1 MASILS
7 KKKKNNKRQKY
18 SISELKTLG
27 HQLLS
32 SRAHINNL
40 PLLMSFVCS
49 GTSPPHYALE
59 ALLSVQSFFTPILPD
74 LPSHPQGDPQDPEF
88 IYRTWLRSKFDDFVN
103 SLIDIAVSPQSEEA
117 LRELVLDTIMEFVK
131 VGNGGWFDSS
141 IYHRFIY
148 SILHSTVG
156 IEIFLDLLV
165 SKYFN
170 YIDIRFFTYITV
182 EKLARTLGAK
192 DISDNKIVSVDGNN
206 KSHSRTSVELPIH
219 KIYWILSHIPPLEGT
234 DEKAEHEMWN
244 GSGVFI
250 KEGDCKE
257 HCQHPK
263 AYVKQNK
270 VC

>member
-7 KKKKNNKRQKY
+7 KKKKKKKNKKNKREKY

-49 GTSPPHYALE
+49 GTSPPYYALE

-103 SLIDIAVSPQSEEA
+103 SVVDIAVSPQSEEA
-117 LRELVLDTIMEFVK
+117 LR
-131 VGNGGWFDSS
+131 VGNGGRFHSS

-148 SILHSTVG
+148 SIVSLLLHFSQV
-156 IEIFLDLLV
+156 I
-165 SKYFN
+165 
-170 YIDIRFFTYITV
+170 
-182 EKLARTLGAK
+182 
-192 DISDNKIVSVDGNN
+192 IV
-206 KSHSRTSVELPIH
+206 
-219 KIYWILSHIPPLEGT
+219 
-234 DEKAEHEMWN
+234 
-244 GSGVFI
+244 
-250 KEGDCKE
+250 
-257 HCQHPK
+257 
-263 AYVKQNK
+263 
-270 VC
+270 

>member
-1 MASILS
+1 
-7 KKKKNNKRQKY
+7 
-18 SISELKTLG
+18 
-27 HQLLS
+27 
-32 SRAHINNL
+32 
-40 PLLMSFVCS
+40 MSFVCS
-49 GTSPPHYALE
+49 GTSPPQYALE
-59 ALLSVQSFFTPILPD
+59 ALLSVQSFFTAILPD
-74 LPSHPQGDPQDPEF
+74 LPSHPQGDPQDAEF

-131 VGNGGWFDSS
+131 VGNGGRFDSS

-170 YIDIRFFTYITV
+170 YIDIRYFTYITV

-206 KSHSRTSVELPIH
+206 KSHSRTRLVL
-219 KIYWILSHIPPLEGT
+219 LL
-234 DEKAEHEMWN
+234 
-244 GSGVFI
+244 
-250 KEGDCKE
+250 
-257 HCQHPK
+257 
-263 AYVKQNK
+263 
-270 VC
+270 